1 MVYFAN
7 KCLRYFWQ
15 RTRQMEGQ
23 IMPNEKETHSD
34 KQGGTDQTLD
44 PLWAKFLTEWR
55 TLFRQLT
62 QLREALQD
70 QLDR

>member
-1 MVYFAN
+1 
-7 KCLRYFWQ
+7 
-15 RTRQMEGQ
+15 MEGQ
-23 IMPNEKETHSD
+23 IMPDEKETHSD
-34 KQGGTDQTLD
+34 KQEEADQTLD

-62 QLREALQD
+62 QLREELQD